1 MSPDGKIH
9 ELLIPANT
17 TATLVAHPVAFDNI
31 TDGPFIRFAPTIEEG
46 EQHLC
51 HQYMTDI
58 TCKGYPLFTMNFGS
72 ALGLKYIHDIWYE
85 GFLVISGGTYV
96 HSRAKVTSFNW
107 CPDDPSQIHGFVA
120 DASPA
125 GQTARGNVFC
135 TAGTFNI
142 TLREMGP
149 MGLLDGRLIDDLVR
163 KHTRVCVTTE
173 DCQNSTDP
181 RHCQDDLLMDIV
193 QYCEKDNEHAYKY
206 SSQCQTLLPFYFN
219 NRRSTLDEANC
230 TKSTLKQTNRI
241 IQHCQMQVKFPLVII
256 TFAAQN
262 DFPLLLAIR
271 PLKWIDP
278 NVDFRWAMLETL
290 NENPNVDYLLP
301 MIVEP
306 SEKPLW
312 IGFSLNAEETW
323 FTILEKLHSEHNDK
337 NCSYEFWYGAAPNK
351 LTPTTENRRLLTF
364 RDEEPFYEQY
374 LDASIF
380 SVFIPPNCAPT
391 IFFRSNRDLIQGN
404 DTTKRQ
410 RICSGIHAF
419 ISRHFAGYGREIEEG
434 YFLSR
439 TIYCDP

>member
-51 HQYMTDI
+51 HQYM
-58 TCKGYPLFTMNFGS
+58 
-72 ALGLKYIHDIWYE
+72 
-85 GFLVISGGTYV
+85 
-96 HSRAKVTSFNW
+96 FNW

-193 QYCEKDNEHAYKY
+193 QYCEKDNEHAYKHSKTNEPHY
-206 SSQCQTLLPFYFN
+206 PTL
-219 NRRSTLDEANC
+219 SDAS
-230 TKSTLKQTNRI
+230 KISAS
-241 IQHCQMQVKFPLVII
+241 HHH

>member
-85 GFLVISGGTYV
+85 GFLVI
-96 HSRAKVTSFNW
+96 
-107 CPDDPSQIHGFVA
+107 
-120 DASPA
+120 
-125 GQTARGNVFC
+125 
-135 TAGTFNI
+135 
-142 TLREMGP
+142 
-149 MGLLDGRLIDDLVR
+149 R

-312 IGFSLNAEETW
+312 ISFSLNAEETW
-323 FTILEKLHSEHNDK
+323 FTILEKLHSEHNEK

-364 RDEEPFYEQY
+364 RLKY
-374 LDASIF
+374 LQCLYATKLF
-380 SVFIPPNCAPT
+380 T
-391 IFFRSNRDLIQGN
+391 N
-404 DTTKRQ
+404 DFVPIK
-410 RICSGIHAF
+410 S
-419 ISRHFAGYGREIEEG
+419 
-434 YFLSR
+434 
-439 TIYCDP
+439 